1 MSSEQGSLPEIVR
14 ILVVEDSPDDF
25 FMTERELKRGGLS
38 CELKR
43 VETPEDL
50 QESLLSEEWDIIIS
64 DYSLPRLNALEALRI
79 VQGSRPDVPFV
90 AVSGSIGEELAVE
103 LIRAGAN
110 DYLMKDRLAR
120 LPAVVLREVREAGL
134 RRERARM
141 ERELRHLQKIEALGM
156 LAGGIAHDFNNV
168 LTAIAGYTELAGSK
182 LEDGHPAQDDIAQV
196 MLAAGRSREIV
207 KRILSFSR
215 KQDDTAPAERFDL
228 YQPVA
233 NALNMLRPALPPMVK
248 TRFDAAPAQCFTMGL
263 ASEVE
268 QAVLNLCTNSAHAIG
283 QHDGQIELRL
293 RAVHVSPNAGPAL
306 LAEGDYCLLTVTDSG
321 SGMPP
326 EVQAR
331 IFEPFYTTKPDGQG
345 TGLGLSMV
353 HKLITAMG
361 GMIVCDS
368 LLGVGTTF
376 SIYMPQ
382 LAADGAE
389 GSPAVPNARV
399 KPGAGERIMV
409 LDDEEL
415 LVNVTALMLT
425 QGGFK
430 PTKFFDPN
438 SALAAFRSNPGDY
451 DLLVTD
457 LAMPGM
463 TGLELTKML
472 REIRADLPVV
482 LSTGYVGPAESEILK
497 QCTAVLTK
505 PYTREA
511 LYSAVLEALGKP
523 LPEPAAA

>member
-1 MSSEQGSLPEIVR
+1 
-14 ILVVEDSPDDF
+14 
-25 FMTERELKRGGLS
+25 
-38 CELKR
+38 
-43 VETPEDL
+43 
-50 QESLLSEEWDIIIS
+50 
-64 DYSLPRLNALEALRI
+64 
-79 VQGSRPDVPFV
+79 V

-120 LPAVVLREVREAGL
+120 LPAVVQREVREADM

-168 LTAIAGYTELAGSK
+168 LTAISGYSELASTK
-182 LEDGHPAQDDIAQV
+182 LENGHPAHDDITQV
-196 MLAAGRSREIV
+196 MQAANRSRELV

-215 KQDDTAPAERFDL
+215 KQEDAPAERFDL
-228 YQPVA
+228 YQPVV
-233 NALNMLRPALPPMVK
+233 NAVNMLRPALPPLVK
-248 TRFDAAPAQCFTMGL
+248 VVLDALPGQCFALGQ

-283 QHDGQIELRL
+283 QRTGKIDLRL
-293 RAVHVSPNAGPAL
+293 RAVHITAGSGPVL
-306 LAEGDYCLLTVTDSG
+306 LGEGDYTLLTVADDG
-321 SGMPP
+321 GGMPP
-326 EVQAR
+326 DVQAR

-353 HKLITAMG
+353 HKLVTSMG
-361 GMIVCDS
+361 GLVVCDS

-376 SIYMPQ
+376 SLYFPL
-382 LAADGAE
+382 LAGADAGAE
-389 GSPAVPNARV
+389 PSTAEARL
-399 KPGAGERIMV
+399 KPGRSERIMV

-430 PTKFFDPN
+430 STKFFDPN
-438 SALAAFRSNPGDY
+438 SAIAALRSSPEDY

-463 TGLELTKML
+463 TGLEVAKLA
-472 REIRADLPVV
+472 REIKPGLPVV
-482 LSTGYVGPAESEILK
+482 LSTGYVGQGESEMLK
-497 QCTAVLTK
+497 QCDAVLTK

-511 LYSAVLEALGKP
+511 LYNAVLDALGRGSSGAS
-523 LPEPAAA
+523 EAPAEEQA

>member
-1 MSSEQGSLPEIVR
+1 MDAQEPVKKIRV
-14 ILVVEDSPDDF
+14 LVVEDSPDDYY
-25 FMTERELKRGGLS
+25 MAERELKRGGLK
-38 CELKR
+38 CEMLR
-43 VETPEDL
+43 VETAEDL
-50 QESLLSEEWDIIIS
+50 QAALLNEEWDIVLS
-64 DYSLPRLNALEALRI
+64 DYSLPRLNALQALRI

-103 LIRAGAN
+103 LIRSGAN

-120 LPAVVLREVREAGL
+120 LPAVIEREVREAEQ
-134 RRERARM
+134 RQERSRL

-168 LTAIAGYTELAGSK
+168 LTAISGYSELATTK
-182 LEDGHPAQDDIAQV
+182 LADGHPARDDIAQV
-196 MLAAGRSREIV
+196 LRAAQRSRELV

-215 KQDDTAPAERFDL
+215 KQEDEPAERFDL
-228 YQPVA
+228 YLPVA
-233 NALNMLRPALPPMVK
+233 GAMNMLRPALPPSVK
-248 TRFDAAPAQCFTMGL
+248 TRLDASPNNCFVLGQPG
-263 ASEVE
+263 EIE
-268 QAVLNLCTNSAHAIG
+268 QAVLNLCTNSAHALG
-283 QHDGQIELRL
+283 QKEGRIDVRM
-293 RAVHVSPNAGPAL
+293 RAVHVSADTGPAL
-306 LAEGDYCLLTVTDSG
+306 LAEGDYCLLTVADTG
-321 SGMPP
+321 SGMPS

-353 HKLITAMG
+353 HKLITSMG
-361 GMIVCDS
+361 GMVVCDS
-368 LLGVGTTF
+368 LVGVGTTF
-376 SIYMPQ
+376 SIYLPLLPTQ
-382 LAADGAE
+382 GGGVEHAAAG
-389 GSPAVPNARV
+389 RT
-399 KPGAGERIMV
+399 KPGHGERIMV

-415 LVNVTALMLT
+415 LVNVTSLMLT

-438 SALAAFRSNPGDY
+438 SALAALRSSPEDY

-463 TGLELTKML
+463 TGLELTKL
-472 REIRADLPVV
+472 AREIKPELPVV

-497 QCTAVLTK
+497 QCNAVLTK

-511 LYSAVLEALGKP
+511 LYAAVVEALGKE
-523 LPEPAAA
+523 LPNGSGA

>member
-1 MSSEQGSLPEIVR
+1 MDSPADRTSVR
-14 ILVVEDSPDDF
+14 VLVVEDSVDDY
-25 FMTERELKRGGLS
+25 FMTTRELKRGGLE
-38 CELKR
+38 CELLR
-43 VETPEDL
+43 VETAEDL
-50 QESLLSEEWDIIIS
+50 QEALLGGEWDIVIS
-64 DYSLPRLNALEALRI
+64 DYSLPKLNALEALRI

-120 LPAVVLREVREAGL
+120 LPAVVLREVREADL
-134 RRERARM
+134 RRERSRL

-168 LTAIAGYTELAGSK
+168 LTAISGYSELASTK

-196 MLAAGRSREIV
+196 MLAAGRSRELV

-215 KQDDTAPAERFDL
+215 KQDDAPAERFDL
-228 YQPVA
+228 HPSIT
-233 NALNMLRPALPPMVK
+233 NAVNMLRPALPPFVK
-248 TRFDAAPAQCFTMGL
+248 TRFDGNAGECFTLGQP
-263 ASEVE
+263 SEVE

-283 QHDGQIELRL
+283 SRPGQIELRL
-293 RAVHVSPNAGPAL
+293 RAVHCTPDSGPTL
-306 LAEGDYCLLTVTDSG
+306 LAEGDYCLLTVADNGGGMSG
-321 SGMPP
+321 

-345 TGLGLSMV
+345 TGLGLPMV
-353 HKLITAMG
+353 HKLVTSMG
-361 GMIVCDS
+361 GVVVCDS
-368 LLGVGTTF
+368 LVGVGTTF
-376 SIYMPQ
+376 SLYFPR
-382 LAADGAE
+382 LAGAAAGADHA
-389 GSPAVPNARV
+389 AVTRT
-399 KPGAGERIMV
+399 KPGNGERIMV

-430 PTKFFDPN
+430 TTKFFDPN
-438 SALAAFRSNPGDY
+438 SALAAFRSSPEDY

-463 TGLELTKML
+463 TGLELTKLM
-472 REIRADLPVV
+472 REIRTDLPVV
-482 LSTGYVGPAESEILK
+482 LSTGYVGPAESEILR
-497 QCTAVLTK
+497 QCSAVLTK

-511 LYSAVLEALGKP
+511 LYAAVLEALGKD
-523 LPEPAAA
+523 LPNGAIA